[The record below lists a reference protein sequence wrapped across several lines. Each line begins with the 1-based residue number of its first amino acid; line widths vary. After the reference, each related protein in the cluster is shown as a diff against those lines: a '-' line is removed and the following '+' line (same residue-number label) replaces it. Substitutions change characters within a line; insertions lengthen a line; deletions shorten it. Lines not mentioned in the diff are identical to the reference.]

1 MVFWA
6 LEQRRKWA
14 LEREREEQERERK
27 RQEQLQEIQE
37 RERKRQE
44 NAARERERLR
54 TQAKSETIAELLAA
68 GIIEANPALERW
80 ARWKGIDLSQL
91 PPIKSASPAAP
102 GGSRPPRRLRK
113 RRGPPCKEIHN
124 ARQPA

>member
-27 RQEQLQEIQE
+27 RQEQLQEIKE
-37 RERKRQE
+37 REREKQE
-44 NAARERERLR
+44 NAARERARLR
-54 TQAKSETIAELLAA
+54 TQAQSEILTELLAA
-68 GIIEANPALERW
+68 GIIEANHDLKRW
-80 ARWKGIDLSQL
+80 AQWKGINLDQL
-91 PPIKSASPAAP
+91 PPIKNTPPAAP
-102 GGSRPPRRLRK
+102 ASRPPRRLK
-113 RRGPPCKEIHN
+113 KQRGRTCKEIHD

>member
-14 LEREREEQERERK
+14 LEREREEQEQERK
-27 RQEQLQEIQE
+27 RQEQE
-37 RERKRQE
+37 RERQE

-54 TQAKSETIAELLAA
+54 TQAQSQILAELLAA

-91 PPIKSASPAAP
+91 PPVKGPSPAAP

-113 RRGPPCKEIHN
+113 QRGRPCKEIHD

>member
-14 LEREREEQERERK
+14 LEREREEQE
-27 RQEQLQEIQE
+27 QE
-37 RERKRQE
+37 RERQE

-91 PPIKSASPAAP
+91 PPIKGAPPAAP
-102 GGSRPPRRLRK
+102 GSRPPRRLRK
-113 RRGPPCKEIHN
+113 QRGRPCKEIHD

>member
-6 LEQRRKWA
+6 LEQRKKRAQEW
-14 LEREREEQERERK
+14 EREQQERERK
-27 RQEQLQEIQE
+27 RQEQE
-37 RERKRQE
+37 RERQE

-91 PPIKSASPAAP
+91 PPVKSAPPAAP
-102 GGSRPPRRLRK
+102 GRSRPPRRLRK
-113 RRGPPCKEIHN
+113 QRGRPCKEIHD

>member
-6 LEQRRKWA
+6 LEQRKKRA
-14 LEREREEQERERK
+14 QERERE
-27 RQEQLQEIQE
+27 
-37 RERKRQE
+37 RQE

-54 TQAKSETIAELLAA
+54 TQAQSQILAELLAA

-91 PPIKSASPAAP
+91 PPIKSAPPAAP

-113 RRGPPCKEIHN
+113 RRGRPGKEIHD

>member
-37 RERKRQE
+37 RERERQE

-54 TQAKSETIAELLAA
+54 TQAQSEILAELLAA

-91 PPIKSASPAAP
+91 PPAKAAP
-102 GGSRPPRRLRK
+102 PAGPGSRLPRRLRK
-113 RRGPPCKEIHN
+113 QRGRPCKEIHN

>member
-14 LEREREEQERERK
+14 LEREREQQERERK
-27 RQEQLQEIQE
+27 RQEQE
-37 RERKRQE
+37 RQRQE

-54 TQAKSETIAELLAA
+54 TQAQSEILTELLAA
-68 GIIEANPALERW
+68 GIIEANHDLKRW
-80 ARWKGIDLSQL
+80 AQWKGIDLDQL
-91 PPIKSASPAAP
+91 PPVKAAPPAAP
-102 GGSRPPRRLRK
+102 AARPPRRLSK
-113 RRGPPCKEIHN
+113 RRGRTCKEIHD

>member
-54 TQAKSETIAELLAA
+54 AQAKSETIAELLAA

-80 ARWKGIDLSQL
+80 ARWKGIDLDNL
-91 PPIKSASPAAP
+91 PPLKAAPPAAAP
-102 GGSRPPRRLRK
+102 GSRPPRRLRK
-113 RRGPPCKEIHN
+113 RRGQPCKEIHN

>member
-14 LEREREEQERERK
+14 LEREREQQERERKKQEQERER
-27 RQEQLQEIQE
+27 
-37 RERKRQE
+37 QE
-44 NAARERERLR
+44 NADRERERLR
-54 TQAKSETIAELLAA
+54 TQAQSQILAELLAA

-80 ARWKGIDLSQL
+80 ARWKGIDLGQL
-91 PPIKSASPAAP
+91 PPVKGAPPAAP
-102 GGSRPPRRLRK
+102 GSRPPRRLRK
-113 RRGPPCKEIHN
+113 RRGRPCKEIHD

>member
-6 LEQRRKWA
+6 LEQRKKRAHEW
-14 LEREREEQERERK
+14 EREQ
-27 RQEQLQEIQE
+27 QE

-54 TQAKSETIAELLAA
+54 AQAQSQILAELLAA
-68 GIIEANPALERW
+68 GIIEANPALEQW

-91 PPIKSASPAAP
+91 PPIKSAPPAAP
-102 GGSRPPRRLRK
+102 GGSPPPRRLRK
-113 RRGPPCKEIHN
+113 RRGRPCKEIHD